1 MIRAFDLGADDYL
14 VKPFPMNVLLK
25 HIEAV
30 LRRTEEEKNIFHYMD
45 LTVDFDSRRVTYREQ
60 EIKLTVKEFQLLTIL
75 IKNKGQVVTKELI
88 LDKVWDQSGA
98 FVEEHTI
105 NVTLSRLRK
114 KIEPDPTNPKFIKN
128 VFGLGYVFRKVG
140 KRCFEEKEKMEALSL
155 VLEKLINDEPIDS
168 MQGDKDT
175 LPSKIRHQ
183 MIRLSDKMRGNEEQ
197 LIKDRDEIK
206 GLISEIAHQLRNPL
220 ANMEGY
226 LQLLEEGAG
235 SRERE
240 SAYIDAI
247 AVSERRIRFLTESF
261 IKMARLESKV
271 IQIKKESADLKK
283 TLLRSILQVQGAA
296 VEKKIEYPAADG

>member
-1 MIRAFDLGADDYL
+1 MKKLAIIEDDRLFNEALYQFLVQSEYEIKRAFSFAEGILLIEEDIDLMIIDINLPGGDGLALCQRAHAFNQIPVIFLTARDEEEDMIRAFDLGADDYL
-14 VKPFPMNVLLK
+14 VKPFPMNVLLN

-128 VFGLGYVFRKVG
+128 VFGLGYVFG
-140 KRCFEEKEKMEALSL
+140 K
-155 VLEKLINDEPIDS
+155 
-168 MQGDKDT
+168 
-175 LPSKIRHQ
+175 
-183 MIRLSDKMRGNEEQ
+183 
-197 LIKDRDEIK
+197 
-206 GLISEIAHQLRNPL
+206 
-220 ANMEGY
+220 
-226 LQLLEEGAG
+226 
-235 SRERE
+235 
-240 SAYIDAI
+240 
-247 AVSERRIRFLTESF
+247 
-261 IKMARLESKV
+261 
-271 IQIKKESADLKK
+271 
-283 TLLRSILQVQGAA
+283 
-296 VEKKIEYPAADG
+296 